1 LLGPQRVVCVRV
13 IRPTLS
19 TARKMRGR
27 VADVV
32 LPDSNSGEVVQ
43 VAKTRLKGSAVS
55 GMGGGVDG
63 LACFSLGRFVC
74 RFEEAEIMMDAPDS
88 AFPTVVTG
96 A

>member
-1 LLGPQRVVCVRV
+1 
-13 IRPTLS
+13 
-19 TARKMRGR
+19 MRGR

-32 LPDSNSGEVVQ
+32 LPDSNSGEVVR

-74 RFEEAEIMMDAPDS
+74 RFEEAEIMMDALVGGQQRWSKRSVSGSYPDS

>member
-1 LLGPQRVVCVRV
+1 
-13 IRPTLS
+13 
-19 TARKMRGR
+19 MRGR

-32 LPDSNSGEVVQ
+32 LPDSNSGEVVR

-55 GMGGGVDG
+55 GMGGGVDE
-63 LACFSLGRFVC
+63 LGRFVC
-74 RFEEAEIMMDAPDS
+74 RFEEAEIMMDALVGGQQRWSKRSVSGSYPDS